1 MRPMACAAPIRASL
15 LNERSSTSARSTSS
29 RSNTH
34 VKASV
39 HVPQQ
44 RVSATALALAS
55 ALVMAAAPSPS
66 FARAPPSPSYSG
78 VDPAQSSFIQGLVK
92 KSAEDKDALNQQRL
106 DNFYNRKFRINEI
119 VGAEVLQEPCDPRDP
134 EYGFKC
140 RPSLPRLPQDRF
152 VDKAFEEPKIGFGLV
167 KSKAEVDAAAEALI
181 ERSDES
187 LGNDETVISDEIE
200 SGASIVATD
209 DVITDTN
216 ELDKALSD

>member
-1 MRPMACAAPIRASL
+1 
-15 LNERSSTSARSTSS
+15 
-29 RSNTH
+29 
-34 VKASV
+34 V

-55 ALVMAAAPSPS
+55 ALVLTAAPSPS

-106 DNFYNRKFRINEI
+106 
-119 VGAEVLQEPCDPRDP
+119 
-134 EYGFKC
+134 
-140 RPSLPRLPQDRF
+140 
-152 VDKAFEEPKIGFGLV
+152 EEPKTGFGLV

>member
-1 MRPMACAAPIRASL
+1 L
-15 LNERSSTSARSTSS
+15 LVLT
-29 RSNTH
+29 
-34 VKASV
+34 
-39 HVPQQ
+39 
-44 RVSATALALAS
+44 
-55 ALVMAAAPSPS
+55 AAPSPS

-106 DNFYNRKFRINEI
+106 ENFYNRKFRINEI

-152 VDKAFEEPKIGFGLV
+152 VDKAFEEPKTGFGLV

-187 LGNDETVISDEIE
+187 LGNDETVISDEVE

-209 DVITDTN
+209 DDIIDTN
-216 ELDKALSD
+216 ELDKASSD